1 MIYFK
6 NMTVNATTDEKN
18 KNRVSS
24 AEKNSDNILTL
35 KNNFINTNKSWNKK
49 NMAKFPNYQKKIKE
63 L

>member
-24 AEKNSDNILTL
+24 AEKNSDNILNL
-35 KNNFINTNKSWNKK
+35 WWLIRD
-49 NMAKFPNYQKKIKE
+49 NYE
-63 L
+63 D

>member
-24 AEKNSDNILTL
+24 AEKNSDNIIFLE
-35 KNNFINTNKSWNKK
+35 IIS
-49 NMAKFPNYQKKIKE
+49 PDRKIIF
-63 L
+63 